1 LSENNSS
8 VAIDEDHDMEKP
20 PDGEKPGSPSAAD
33 KKPYHTPNFSIYGEV
48 REITQTIV
56 GGTGMND
63 QIHGNDKTS
72 P

>member
-1 LSENNSS
+1 
-8 VAIDEDHDMEKP
+8 MEKT
-20 PDGEKPGSPSAAD
+20 PGASSNPQTQTPK
-33 KKPYHTPNFSIYGEV
+33 KKPYHPPEFSIYGEV
-48 REITQTIV
+48 REITQSII